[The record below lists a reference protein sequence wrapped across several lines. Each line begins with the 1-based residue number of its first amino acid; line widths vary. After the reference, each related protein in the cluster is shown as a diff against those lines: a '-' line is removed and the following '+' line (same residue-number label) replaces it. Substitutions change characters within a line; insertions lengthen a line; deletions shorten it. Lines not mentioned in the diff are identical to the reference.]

1 MEQRILQYRK
11 QIDEWLTEMEQ
22 NVQTLSQHG
31 EYSTQAVQRQTHT
44 QKTDTEKTDTEKTD
58 TEKTDIKK
66 TDIKKTDTEEQ
77 TMQEMVQDKLKEHLV
92 QVGFFQ
98 HERLIHLIVTVTFAL
113 LEMLAIVLSVIS
125 DSLFTLLLPIVILI
139 LLIPYIR
146 HYYILENEVQKMYG
160 QYDRMRRLQ
169 QTAAGSKIEK
179 PER

>member
-31 EYSTQAVQRQTHT
+31 EYSTPAVQRQTHT
-44 QKTDTEKTDTEKTD
+44 Q
-58 TEKTDIKK
+58 K

-125 DSLFTLLLPIVILI
+125 NSLFTLLLPIVILI

>member
-31 EYSTQAVQRQTHT
+31 EYATQAIQRQSDT
-44 QKTDTEKTDTEKTD
+44 QKTDIEKNDIEKND
-58 TEKTDIKK
+58 IEKNDIE
-66 TDIKKTDTEEQ
+66 KTDTEEQ

-125 DSLFTLLLPIVILI
+125 DSFFTLVLPVVILI
-139 LLIPYIR
+139 LLVPYIR
-146 HYYILENEVQKMYG
+146 HYYILENEV
-160 QYDRMRRLQ
+160 
-169 QTAAGSKIEK
+169 
-179 PER
+179 

>member
-11 QIDEWLTEMEQ
+11 QIDEWLEEMEQ
-22 NVQTLSQHG
+22 SVQAQSRDDGNG
-31 EYSTQAVQRQTHT
+31 ESVTQT
-44 QKTDTEKTDTEKTD
+44 QVKNADSA
-58 TEKTDIKK
+58 
-66 TDIKKTDTEEQ
+66 EQ
-77 TMQEMVQDKLKEHLV
+77 ITQELVRDKLQEHLV

-146 HYYILENEVQKMYG
+146 HYYILENEVQKMYV
-160 QYDRMRRLQ
+160 QYDRMRSLQ

>member
-44 QKTDTEKTDTEKTD
+44 Q
-58 TEKTDIKK
+58 K

-113 LEMLAIVLSVIS
+113 LEMLAIVISVIS

-169 QTAAGSKIEK
+169 QTAAGSKMEK

>member
-11 QIDEWLTEMEQ
+11 QIDEWLAEMEQ
-22 NVQTLSQHG
+22 SVQVQSREGGREVRVIQAQS
-31 EYSTQAVQRQTHT
+31 EAQNADSAEQITQELIR
-44 QKTDTEKTDTEKTD
+44 
-58 TEKTDIKK
+58 
-66 TDIKKTDTEEQ
+66 
-77 TMQEMVQDKLKEHLV
+77 DKLEEHLV

-125 DSLFTLLLPIVILI
+125 DSLFTLLLPVVILI
-139 LLIPYIR
+139 LLVPYIR

-169 QTAAGSKIEK
+169 QKAA
-179 PER
+179 ERNNCTSENS

>member
-11 QIDEWLTEMEQ
+11 QIDEWLQKMEQ
-22 NVQTLSQHG
+22 RAQTLSQDG
-31 EYSTQAVQRQTHT
+31 EYSTQAIQRQS
-44 QKTDTEKTDTEKTD
+44 DTE
-58 TEKTDIKK
+58 
-66 TDIKKTDTEEQ
+66 KTDTEEQ
-77 TMQEMVQDKLKEHLV
+77 TMQEMVQDKLQEHLV

-146 HYYILENEVQKMYG
+146 HYYILENEVQKMYV
-160 QYDRMRRLQ
+160 QYDRMLRLQ
-169 QTAAGSKIEK
+169 RKVVGTGEGK
-179 PER
+179 

>member
-31 EYSTQAVQRQTHT
+31 EYATQAIQRQSDT
-44 QKTDTEKTDTEKTD
+44 QKTNIDKN
-58 TEKTDIKK
+58 DIE
-66 TDIKKTDTEEQ
+66 KTDTEEQ

-146 HYYILENEVQKMYG
+146 HYYILENEVQKMYV
-160 QYDRMRRLQ
+160 QYDRMLRICRM
-169 QTAAGSKIEK
+169 TESSGIS
-179 PER
+179 

>member
-44 QKTDTEKTDTEKTD
+44 Q
-58 TEKTDIKK
+58 K

-125 DSLFTLLLPIVILI
+125 NSLFTLLLPIVILI

>member
-1 MEQRILQYRK
+1 MEQRILQYQK
-11 QIDEWLTEMEQ
+11 QIDEWLAEMEQ
-22 NVQTLSQHG
+22 SIKTQSQEG
-31 EYSTQAVQRQTHT
+31 GNAEQIT
-44 QKTDTEKTDTEKTD
+44 QKL
-58 TEKTDIKK
+58 I
-66 TDIKKTDTEEQ
+66 
-77 TMQEMVQDKLKEHLV
+77 QDKLEEHLV

-125 DSLFTLLLPIVILI
+125 DSLFTLLLPVVILI

-146 HYYILENEVQKMYG
+146 HYYILENEVQKMYV
-160 QYDRMRRLQ
+160 QYDRMRSLQ

>member
-11 QIDEWLTEMEQ
+11 QIDEWLAKMDNGEQ
-22 NVQTLSQHG
+22 I
-31 EYSTQAVQRQTHT
+31 TQELLR
-44 QKTDTEKTDTEKTD
+44 EKLE
-58 TEKTDIKK
+58 
-66 TDIKKTDTEEQ
+66 
-77 TMQEMVQDKLKEHLV
+77 EHLV

-125 DSLFTLLLPIVILI
+125 DSLFTLLLPVVILI

-146 HYYILENEVQKMYG
+146 HYYILENEVQKMYV

-169 QTAAGSKIEK
+169 QTAAGKKIDK
-179 PER
+179 PEN

>member
-1 MEQRILQYRK
+1 MTALQDMEQSIKTQSQEGGNAE
-11 QIDEWLTEMEQ
+11 QI
-22 NVQTLSQHG
+22 
-31 EYSTQAVQRQTHT
+31 T
-44 QKTDTEKTDTEKTD
+44 QKL
-58 TEKTDIKK
+58 I
-66 TDIKKTDTEEQ
+66 
-77 TMQEMVQDKLKEHLV
+77 QDKLEEHLV

-146 HYYILENEVQKMYG
+146 HYYILENKVQKMYV

-179 PER
+179 PESNASCQGWGFIL

>member
-44 QKTDTEKTDTEKTD
+44 QKTD

-139 LLIPYIR
+139 LLIPYSR

>member
-1 MEQRILQYRK
+1 MEQRILKYRK
-11 QIDEWLTEMEQ
+11 QIDEWLAEMEQ
-22 NVQTLSQHG
+22 NMQAQSQEG
-31 EYSTQAVQRQTHT
+31 GNAEQITQELVRN
-44 QKTDTEKTDTEKTD
+44 
-58 TEKTDIKK
+58 
-66 TDIKKTDTEEQ
+66 
-77 TMQEMVQDKLKEHLV
+77 KLKEHLV

-146 HYYILENEVQKMYG
+146 HYYILENEVQKMYV
-160 QYDRMRRLQ
+160 QYDRMQRLQ

>member
-11 QIDEWLTEMEQ
+11 QIDEWLAEVEQ
-22 NVQTLSQHG
+22 SVQAQSRDDGNG
-31 EYSTQAVQRQTHT
+31 ESVTQTQPQEGGNAEQIT
-44 QKTDTEKTDTEKTD
+44 QKL
-58 TEKTDIKK
+58 I
-66 TDIKKTDTEEQ
+66 
-77 TMQEMVQDKLKEHLV
+77 QDKLEEHLV

-125 DSLFTLLLPIVILI
+125 DSVFTLVLPVVILI
-139 LLIPYIR
+139 LLVPYIR
-146 HYYILENEVQKMYG
+146 HYYILENEVQKMYV

-169 QTAAGSKIEK
+169 QTAGGSKIEK

>member
-44 QKTDTEKTDTEKTD
+44 QKTDTEKTD
-58 TEKTDIKK
+58 IKN
-66 TDIKKTDTEEQ
+66 TEEQ

>member
-11 QIDEWLTEMEQ
+11 QIDEWLAEMEQ
-22 NVQTLSQHG
+22 SIKTQSQEG
-31 EYSTQAVQRQTHT
+31 GNAEQIT
-44 QKTDTEKTDTEKTD
+44 QKL
-58 TEKTDIKK
+58 I
-66 TDIKKTDTEEQ
+66 
-77 TMQEMVQDKLKEHLV
+77 QDKLEEHLV

-125 DSLFTLLLPIVILI
+125 DSLFTLLLPVVILI

-146 HYYILENEVQKMYG
+146 HYYILEIEVQKLYV
-160 QYDRMRRLQ
+160 QYDRMRSLQ

>member
-44 QKTDTEKTDTEKTD
+44 QKTDTEKTDIKKTD

-169 QTAAGSKIEK
+169 RTAAGSKIEK

>member
-44 QKTDTEKTDTEKTD
+44 Q
-58 TEKTDIKK
+58 K

-125 DSLFTLLLPIVILI
+125 NSLFTLLLPIVILI

-146 HYYILENEVQKMYG
+146 HYYILENEVKKMYG

>member
-22 NVQTLSQHG
+22 SVQAQSRDDGNG
-31 EYSTQAVQRQTHT
+31 ESVTQAQSQEGGNAEQIT
-44 QKTDTEKTDTEKTD
+44 QEL
-58 TEKTDIKK
+58 
-66 TDIKKTDTEEQ
+66 
-77 TMQEMVQDKLKEHLV
+77 VRDKLEEHLV

-125 DSLFTLLLPIVILI
+125 DSLFTLVLPVVILI
-139 LLIPYIR
+139 LLVPYIR
-146 HYYILENEVQKMYG
+146 HYYILENEVQKMYV
-160 QYDRMRRLQ
+160 QYDRMWRLQ

>member
-31 EYSTQAVQRQTHT
+31 EYSTQAVQKQTH
-44 QKTDTEKTDTEKTD
+44 

-77 TMQEMVQDKLKEHLV
+77 TMQEIVQDKLKEHLV

-125 DSLFTLLLPIVILI
+125 DSFFTLALPVVILI
-139 LLIPYIR
+139 LLVPYIR

>member
-22 NVQTLSQHG
+22 SVQAQSRDDGNG
-31 EYSTQAVQRQTHT
+31 ESVTQAQSQEGGNAEQIT
-44 QKTDTEKTDTEKTD
+44 QEL
-58 TEKTDIKK
+58 
-66 TDIKKTDTEEQ
+66 
-77 TMQEMVQDKLKEHLV
+77 VRDKLKEHLV

-125 DSLFTLLLPIVILI
+125 DSLFTLVLPVVILI
-139 LLIPYIR
+139 LLVPYIR
-146 HYYILENEVQKMYG
+146 HYYILENEVQKMYV

>member
-1 MEQRILQYRK
+1 MEQRILQYQK
-11 QIDEWLTEMEQ
+11 QIDEWLAEMEQ
-22 NVQTLSQHG
+22 SIKTQSQEG
-31 EYSTQAVQRQTHT
+31 GNAEQIT
-44 QKTDTEKTDTEKTD
+44 QKL
-58 TEKTDIKK
+58 I
-66 TDIKKTDTEEQ
+66 
-77 TMQEMVQDKLKEHLV
+77 QDKLEEHLV

-146 HYYILENEVQKMYG
+146 HYYILENEVQKMYV